1 VINWAENFRTQ
12 TLSCRSTWAEATQA
26 TLFACFISPM
36 EQSEAHCTIR
46 EQVTGVKA
54 GRTDV
59 EKLSSENAGATAR
72 GLRALHTRDGLVTIV
87 CFAVSDL

>member
-1 VINWAENFRTQ
+1 VKRIA
-12 TLSCRSTWAEATQA
+12 
-26 TLFACFISPM
+26 
-36 EQSEAHCTIR
+36 IR